1 MARKLICP
9 ETEAVCTEGAC
20 RRDRCVLQDM
30 QRTKQQEADADKAL
44 DAARAIRLQKLLD
57 DGEL

>member
-1 MARKLICP
+1 
-9 ETEAVCTEGAC
+9 
-20 RRDRCVLQDM
+20 M